1 MVGLMMQVMC
11 AKLNQDVPKLKNFP
25 KLEFSSQNKIGSK
38 SSKNKTTE
46 NNHSHDISN
55 SAYPSTIARPKKG
68 VAVMS
73 SDIVLV
79 RSSKEPRSEGNN
91 SAKAESLNSSF

>member
-46 NNHSHDISN
+46 NSHNYNYNYDISN
-55 SAYPSTIARPKKG
+55 SAYPSTSAHRSKKG
-68 VAVMS
+68 VALMS
-73 SDIVLV
+73 SDIVFV
-79 RSSKEPRSEGNN
+79 KSSK
-91 SAKAESLNSSF
+91 